1 MFGSLYN
8 KIGNILE
15 GVVMS
20 KKNFKSLTKSP
31 LNPVKVNNRLPYN
44 QPKLHYLG
52 ALEQMQ
58 GNYQGRNID
67 ASGRYYV

>member
-1 MFGSLYN
+1 
-8 KIGNILE
+8 
-15 GVVMS
+15 MS